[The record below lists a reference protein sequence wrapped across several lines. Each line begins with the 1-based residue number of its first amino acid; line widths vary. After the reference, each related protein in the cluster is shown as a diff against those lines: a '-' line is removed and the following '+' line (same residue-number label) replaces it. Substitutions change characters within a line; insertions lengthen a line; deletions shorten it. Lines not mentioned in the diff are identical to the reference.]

1 MTYQSQPHP
10 LHAVHTCD
18 RAEETPLLN
27 PATVPCS
34 GGYWKEKKDQNIVP
48 YEPVQIKIHR

>member
-1 MTYQSQPHP
+1 MR
-10 LHAVHTCD
+10 TCD

-34 GGYWKEKKDQNIVP
+34 GGHWKEKKDQNIMS
-48 YEPVQIKIHR
+48 YEHVQI